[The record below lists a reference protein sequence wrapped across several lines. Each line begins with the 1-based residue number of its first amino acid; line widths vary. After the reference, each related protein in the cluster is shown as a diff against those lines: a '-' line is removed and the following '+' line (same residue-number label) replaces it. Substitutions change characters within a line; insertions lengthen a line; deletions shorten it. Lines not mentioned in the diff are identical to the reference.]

1 MSIGDKL
8 TQSLCLAICSTI
20 PSTSFLLTRPAVSP
34 GAASTR
40 RQILRSVDRC
50 ERTLSPA
57 TEDIQIGKV
66 PGPSGTTSLTDHN
79 TTTTVMASA
88 DSVSAPPTTSKLMA
102 LPPELRNR
110 IYSDVF
116 TGTTIGIEMYY
127 QPKGDGTF
135 SVLEAR
141 SMIPGILL
149 VSRHAHNEAVG
160 LYYARSAFTTAQRN
174 SGWIAL
180 WLNSMPLKY
189 VALVTDVRCDTN
201 AQLQASAQQI
211 VELIEGA
218 ILLVDTGTSDL
229 PSAARHLRIDAARR
243 DVEVIRRK
251 LASSGRDHLM
261 QANALKASVQ
271 TPDSGVQWMSFP
283 LA

>member
-1 MSIGDKL
+1 MCFGAATLLELTRGMKRVLARVDRGDKYSVNKRRHPL
-8 TQSLCLAICSTI
+8 QQSNSSNIDFA
-20 PSTSFLLTRPAVSP
+20 PS
-34 GAASTR
+34 
-40 RQILRSVDRC
+40 Q
-50 ERTLSPA
+50 
-57 TEDIQIGKV
+57 
-66 PGPSGTTSLTDHN
+66 TTSLTHHN
-79 TTTTVMASA
+79 TTTTVMDSA

-149 VSRHAHNEAVG
+149 VSRQAHNEAIG
-160 LYYARSAFTTAQRN
+160 LYYARSAFTTAQRD
-174 SGWIAL
+174 SGWIVL